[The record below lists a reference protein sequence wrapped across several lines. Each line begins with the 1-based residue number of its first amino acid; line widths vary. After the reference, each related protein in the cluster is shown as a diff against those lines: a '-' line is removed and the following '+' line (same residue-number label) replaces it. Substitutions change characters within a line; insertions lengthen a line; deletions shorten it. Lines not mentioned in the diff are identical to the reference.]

1 MYILQLNR
9 YNIYTYIIYYYLIRV
24 LDSLEIGACLLTDGK
39 EVAGDTSNGD
49 IKGLSSSSRCEV
61 VADEGGGGSVPDV
74 QRKLF
79 AVVHIE

>member
-1 MYILQLNR
+1 M
-9 YNIYTYIIYYYLIRV
+9 
-24 LDSLEIGACLLTDGK
+24 LTDGK